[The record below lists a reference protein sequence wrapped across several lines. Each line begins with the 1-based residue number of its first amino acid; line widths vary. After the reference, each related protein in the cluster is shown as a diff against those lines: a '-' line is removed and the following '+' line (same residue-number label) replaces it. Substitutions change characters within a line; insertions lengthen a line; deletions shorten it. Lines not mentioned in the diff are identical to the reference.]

1 MKNVQRN
8 VLTAVLIAVAI
19 AVTSGAETRPG
30 DLPTGVTVYPSLP
43 DQVCKVIELDE
54 PADVLVQGPLPVF
67 ALWTPAIKDGGRIV
81 IVTGKA
87 GDYNV
92 LVFPASGVPRVKGF
106 TINLGPIKPPV
117 PPTPPNP
124 APTIT
129 ATVTPLSITLG
140 QSATLLW
147 TAKNATTCTLDGQTV
162 ATDGK
167 QLVTPTAAGVTQYKM
182 TATGKGGTA
191 SKSISLTVTV
201 PPKPS
206 RLWAVIVYDAGQDV
220 NPHLADVLRGKAIQD
235 HFVAQK
241 WTEPDGAPS
250 LVRTEKDNVLGILPP
265 DQTKWVTAAIAAA
278 KSAGTALPALAWS
291 GSPSGPWTVEVC
303 KMTETDQLA
312 RLTAIAGG
320 AP

>member
-1 MKNVQRN
+1 MPVRPTSVSALIV
-8 VLTAVLIAVAI
+8 VLLCAL
-19 AVTSGAETRPG
+19 GAELRPG
-30 DLPTGVTVYPSLP
+30 DVPPGVTVYPSSP

-67 ALWTPAIKDGGRIV
+67 SLWTPVIKDGGRVV

-92 LVFPASGVPRVKGF
+92 LVFPTSGVPRVKGF
-106 TINLGPIKPPV
+106 TINLGPLKPPV
-117 PPTPPNP
+117 PPNP

-129 ATVTPLSITLG
+129 ATVTPLSISLG

-147 TAKNATTCTLDGQTV
+147 TAKNATACTLDGQPIT
-162 ATDGK
+162 ADGK
-167 QLVTPTAAGVTQYKM
+167 QQVTPAAAGVTQYKL

-191 SKSISLTVTV
+191 SKSVGLTVTV
-201 PPKPS
+201 PPKPA
-206 RLWAVIVYDAGQDV
+206 RLWAVMLYAAGQDLT
-220 NPHLADVLRGKAIQD
+220 PSLSDVLRGKTLQD
-235 HFVAQK
+235 HFVAQG

-250 LVRTEKDNVLGILPP
+250 LVRTNQDVVIGRLSSAQN
-265 DQTKWVTAAIAAA
+265 QWVSAAIAAA
-278 KSAGTALPALAWS
+278 KASGKPLPVLAWS
-291 GSPSGPWTVEVC
+291 GAVEGPWTVEPCQSSAV
-303 KMTETDQLA
+303 EQVA